1 MALIKFHRNQ
11 IQSVT
16 KALNAIFG
24 KNAKADD
31 TVQRL
36 LKSQKRWGSRDRRL
50 VAGSIYDIVR
60 YKRKYEAVAADLA
73 GGTDHTTLFWIWAI
87 EQGYTLPDW
96 AEVEE
101 LDSEQ
106 VQEALLNV
114 TPRTIKESIP
124 DWLDD
129 LGVEELG
136 EERWEKELHVL
147 NKEADV
153 ILRVNTLLTHPERLQ
168 QWLQEEGVETEKI
181 HGFPDALRLKKR
193 RAVQH
198 LKAFK
203 IGHFEIQDAN
213 SQMVAPMVDPQEGD
227 FIVDACA
234 GAGGKSLHLAALL
247 KDRGEIL
254 ALDIY
259 PKKMYELEK
268 RAKRSRIEGIRTLL
282 VDKNTDLSEYYG
294 KADKVLIDAPCSGL
308 GILRRNPDAKW
319 KLSKKKI
326 QRYRELQQEILQSYA
341 PLVKAGGSLIYATCS
356 ILPSENGKQ
365 LREFLSSEAGAQF
378 ELAEEYTLWPSVT
391 GFDGFFVGQMIRK

>member
-1 MALIKFHRNQ
+1 MSKIKFHRNQ
-11 IQSVT
+11 IQAVT

-24 KNAKADD
+24 KNAKADE

-36 LKSQKRWGSRDRRL
+36 LKSQKRWGSRDRRV

-73 GGTDHTTLFWIWAI
+73 GGTDHETLFWIWAA
-87 EQGYTLPDW
+87 EKGYAIPDW
-96 AEVEE
+96 AEIKE
-101 LDSEQ
+101 LETEQ

-114 TPRTIKESIP
+114 APRAIKESIP
-124 DWLDD
+124 DWLDK

-136 EERWEKELHVL
+136 EERWERELHVL
-147 NKEADV
+147 NQEADV

-168 QWLQEEGVETEKI
+168 QWLQEEGVETEMI

-203 IGHFEIQDAN
+203 LGHFEIQDAN
-213 SQMVAPMVDPQEGD
+213 SQMIAPMVDPQEGD

-247 KDRGEIL
+247 KDKGEIL
-254 ALDIY
+254 AIDIY

-268 RAKRSRIEGIRTLL
+268 RARRSRIEGIRTLL
-282 VDKNTDLSEYYG
+282 IDKNTDLSEYYG

-326 QRYRELQQEILQSYA
+326 QRYRALQQEILQSYA
-341 PLVKAGGSLIYATCS
+341 PLVKAGGSLVYATCS

-365 LREFLSSEAGAQF
+365 LRAFLDSEAGADF
-378 ELAEEYTLWPSVT
+378 ELAEEFTLWPSVT

>member
-1 MALIKFHRNQ
+1 MRFHQNQ
-11 IQSVT
+11 IT
-16 KALNAIFG
+16 AIKATLDKIFKRG
-24 KNAKADD
+24 AKADD
-31 TVQRL
+31 AVQRL

-60 YKRKYEAVAADLA
+60 YKRKYEAVAGDLA
-73 GGTDHTTLFWIWAI
+73 GGTDHASLFWVWAV
-87 EQGYTLPDW
+87 EQGYTLPEW
-96 AEVEE
+96 ASVKD
-101 LDSEQ
+101 LDAEK
-106 VQEALLNV
+106 VQEALSNV
-114 TPRTIKESIP
+114 KPRTIKESIP
-124 DWLDD
+124 DWLDE

-136 EERWEKELHVL
+136 VERWEKELNVL
-147 NKEADV
+147 NQEADV

-168 QWLQEEGVETEKI
+168 QWMKEEGVETEMI

-193 RAVQH
+193 RSVQH

-213 SQMVAPMVDPQEGD
+213 SQMIAPMVDPQEGD

-247 KDRGEIL
+247 KDKGEIL
-254 ALDIY
+254 AMDIY
-259 PKKMYELEK
+259 PKKMYELQK
-268 RAKRSRIEGIRTLL
+268 RARRSRIEGIQTLL
-282 VDKNTDLSEYYG
+282 IDKNTDLSEYYG

-326 QRYRELQQEILQSYA
+326 ERYKVLQQEILQSYA
-341 PLVKAGGSLIYATCS
+341 PLVKAGGSLVYATCS

-365 LREFLSSEAGAQF
+365 VRAFLSSEAGEGF
-378 ELAEEYTLWPSVT
+378 ELTEEYTLWPSVT
-391 GFDGFFVGQMIRK
+391 GFDGFYVGQMLRK

>member
-1 MALIKFHRNQ
+1 MRFHQNQ
-11 IQSVT
+11 IAAI
-16 KALNAIFG
+16 KATLDKIFRG
-24 KNAKADD
+24 GAKADGA
-31 TVQRL
+31 VHRL

-50 VAGSIYDIVR
+50 VAGAIYDIVR
-60 YKRKYEAVAADLA
+60 YKRKYEAVATELA
-73 GGTDHTTLFWIWAI
+73 GGTDHASLFWVWAV
-87 EQGYTLPDW
+87 EQGYTVPEW
-96 AEVEE
+96 APVKD
-101 LDSEQ
+101 LNAKKI
-106 VQEALLNV
+106 QEALANV
-114 TPRTIKESIP
+114 TPRAIRESIP
-124 DWLDD
+124 DWLDE

-147 NKEADV
+147 NQEADV

-168 QWLQEEGVETEKI
+168 QWLKEEGVETEMI
-181 HGFPDALRLKKR
+181 QGFPDALRLKKR
-193 RAVQH
+193 RSVQH

-213 SQMVAPMVDPQEGD
+213 SQMVAPLVDPKEGD

-247 KDRGEIL
+247 KDKGEIL
-254 ALDIY
+254 AMDIY
-259 PKKMYELEK
+259 PKKMYELQK
-268 RAKRSRIEGIRTLL
+268 RARRSRIESIQTKL

-319 KLSKKKI
+319 KLSKNKLA
-326 QRYRELQQEILQSYA
+326 RYKEQQQEILQSYA
-341 PLVKAGGSLIYATCS
+341 PMVKAGGYLVYATCS

-365 LREFLSSEAGAQF
+365 VRAFLSSVAGEDF

-391 GFDGFFVGQMIRK
+391 GFDGFYVGQMLRK

>member
-1 MALIKFHRNQ
+1 MRFHQNQ
-11 IQSVT
+11 I
-16 KALNAIFG
+16 NAIKTTLDKIFERG
-24 KNAKADD
+24 AKADD
-31 TVQRL
+31 AVQRL
-36 LKSQKRWGSRDRRL
+36 LKRQKRWGSRDRRL

-73 GGTDHTTLFWIWAI
+73 GETDHTTLFWIWAA
-87 EQGYTLPDW
+87 EQSYTLPDW
-96 AEVEE
+96 AEIED

-124 DWLDD
+124 DWLDN

-203 IGHFEIQDAN
+203 IGHSEIQDAN

-254 ALDIY
+254 AIDIY

-365 LREFLSSEAGAQF
+365 LQEFLSSDEGADF

>member
-1 MALIKFHRNQ
+1 MSSIKFHRNQ
-11 IQSVT
+11 VHAIT
-16 KALNAIFG
+16 KALNSIFG
-24 KNAKADD
+24 NNYKADVV
-31 TVQRL
+31 VQRL

-50 VAGSIYDIVR
+50 AAGSIYDIVR
-60 YKRKYEAVAADLA
+60 YKRKYQAVATDLI
-73 GGTDHTTLFWIWAI
+73 GRMDHESLFWIWAA
-87 EQGYTLPDW
+87 EKGYTLPEW
-96 AEVEE
+96 ADIEE
-101 LDSEQ
+101 LEVKK
-106 VQEALLNV
+106 VQEALINV
-114 TPRTIKESIP
+114 EPRTIRESIP
-124 DWLDD
+124 DWLDK

-147 NKEADV
+147 NQEADV

-168 QWLQEEGVETEKI
+168 QWLQEEGVETEMI

-193 RAVQH
+193 RSVQH

-203 IGHFEIQDAN
+203 LGHFEIQDAN
-213 SQMVAPMVDPQEGD
+213 SQMIAPMVDPQEGD
-227 FIVDACA
+227 FIIDACA

-247 KDRGEIL
+247 KDQGDIL
-254 ALDIY
+254 AIDIY

-268 RAKRSRIEGIRTLL
+268 RARRSRIEGIRTLL

-341 PLVKAGGSLIYATCS
+341 PLVKVGGSLIYATCS
-356 ILPSENGKQ
+356 ILPSENGQQ
-365 LREFLSSEAGAQF
+365 LREFLSSEAGADF

>member
-1 MALIKFHRNQ
+1 MSNIKFHRNQ
-11 IQSVT
+11 IQAVT

-60 YKRKYEAVAADLA
+60 YKRKYEAVAADLV
-73 GGTDHTTLFWIWAI
+73 GRTDHETLFWIWAA
-87 EQGYTLPDW
+87 EKGYALPDW
-96 AEVEE
+96 AEIKE
-101 LDSEQ
+101 LDTEQ
-106 VQEALLNV
+106 VQEALNNV
-114 TPRTIKESIP
+114 TRRTLKESIP
-124 DWLDD
+124 DWLDN

-136 EERWEKELHVL
+136 EERWERELHVL
-147 NKEADV
+147 NQEADV
-153 ILRVNTLLTHPERLQ
+153 ILRVNTLLTYPERLQ
-168 QWLQEEGVETEKI
+168 QWLKEEGVETEKI

-203 IGHFEIQDAN
+203 LGHFEIQDAN
-213 SQMVAPMVDPQEGD
+213 SQMIAPLVDPQEGD

-247 KDRGEIL
+247 KDQGEIL
-254 ALDIY
+254 AIDIY

-268 RAKRSRIEGIRTLL
+268 RARRSRIEGIRTLL
-282 VDKNTDLSEYYG
+282 ADKNTDFSEYSG

-319 KLSKKKI
+319 KLSMKKI
-326 QRYRELQQEILQSYA
+326 QRYRELQQDILQSYA
-341 PLVKAGGSLIYATCS
+341 PLVKAGGSLVYATCS

-365 LREFLSSEAGAQF
+365 VREFLSSEAGAGF
-378 ELAEEYTLWPSVT
+378 ELTEEYTLWPSVT
-391 GFDGFFVGQMIRK
+391 GFDGFYVGQMIRK